1 MVNINA
7 TLPTAIAAPFH
18 PAAESLHQ
26 DNALRPIIPKS
37 EMISSYAK
45 FKEHD
50 EHSKNDRQTRDF
62 IQDKNNQ
69 QHQKNKQR
77 QNPEKKRNL
86 FFAKRSELAEAIDV
100 AIIENI
106 IDDFSV
112 VMLSIQMRYKK
123 SVTPFAVASIE
134 HAI

>member
-7 TLPTAIAAPFH
+7 TLPTAIATPFH

-37 EMISSYAK
+37 EMVAAYAK

-50 EHSKNDRQTRDF
+50 EHAENNRQARDF
-62 IQDKNNQ
+62 IQDKNSQ
-69 QHQKNKQR
+69 QHQKNKKKQD
-77 QNPEKKRNL
+77 PEKRRNL
-86 FFAKRSELAEAIDV
+86 FFAKRSGLAEAIDA
-100 AIIENI
+100 AIIENV
-106 IDDFSV
+106 IDDFSI

-123 SVTPFAVASIE
+123 SVTPFASASIK